1 MMGKYKRSD
10 FINADDFIASLPADV
25 RAAGEA
31 RAKVLIAEELTLREL
46 RQALELTQ
54 AQVGAALGI
63 GQEHV
68 SRLEQRSDM
77 LLSTLANAVKAMG
90 GELSLVVQF
99 PDRPPVSL
107 TIDRLAP

>member
-1 MMGKYKRSD
+1 MGKIKRSD
-10 FINADDFIASLPADV
+10 FINADDFIASLPPDI
-25 RAAGEA
+25 RAQGEA

-46 RQALELTQ
+46 RNALELTQ
-54 AQVGAALGI
+54 AQVGEALGI

-77 LLSTLANAVKAMG
+77 LLSTLANTVKAMG

-99 PDRPPVSL
+99 PDRPPVNL
-107 TIDRLAP
+107 TIDRLAV

>member
-1 MMGKYKRSD
+1 
-10 FINADDFIASLPADV
+10 
-25 RAAGEA
+25 
-31 RAKVLIAEELTLREL
+31 
-46 RQALELTQ
+46 
-54 AQVGAALGI
+54 
-63 GQEHV
+63 
-68 SRLEQRSDM
+68 M

>member
-1 MMGKYKRSD
+1 MGKFKRSD
-10 FINADDFIASLPADV
+10 FINADDFIASLPV
-25 RAAGEA
+25 HEQQQIEA

-46 RQALELTQ
+46 RHALELTQ

-77 LLSTLANAVKAMG
+77 LLSTLANTVKAMG

-107 TIDRLAP
+107 TIDRLAL

>member
-54 AQVGAALGI
+54 AQVGR
-63 GQEHV
+63 H
-68 SRLEQRSDM
+68 
-77 LLSTLANAVKAMG
+77 AVVDA
-90 GELSLVVQF
+90 S
-99 PDRPPVSL
+99 
-107 TIDRLAP
+107 

>member
-1 MMGKYKRSD
+1 MGKFKRSD
-10 FINADDFIASLPADV
+10 FINADDFIASLPV
-25 RAAGEA
+25 HEQQQIEA

-46 RQALELTQ
+46 RHALELTQ

-77 LLSTLANAVKAMG
+77 LLSTLANTVKAMG
-90 GELSLVVQF
+90 GELSLAVQF

-107 TIDRLAP
+107 TIDRLAL